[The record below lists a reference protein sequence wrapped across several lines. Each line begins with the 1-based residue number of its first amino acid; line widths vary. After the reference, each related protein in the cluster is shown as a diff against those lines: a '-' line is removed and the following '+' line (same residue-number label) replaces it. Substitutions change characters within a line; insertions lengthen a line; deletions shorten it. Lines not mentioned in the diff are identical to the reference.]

1 MAWRQTGLGQVP
13 WHHMTS
19 LYLIGLIRLYDA
31 EPLTETM
38 LDNRTHGNIFQW
50 NLNQN
55 TTIFIEEMYLNFRL
69 QNDVHFVP
77 VAMC

>member
-1 MAWRQTGLGQVP
+1 MGCRFYG
-13 WHHMTS
+13 
-19 LYLIGLIRLYDA
+19 A

-38 LDNRTHGNIFQW
+38 LDNWTHGNIFQW

-55 TTIFIEEMYLNFRL
+55 TIFIEEMYLKFRL